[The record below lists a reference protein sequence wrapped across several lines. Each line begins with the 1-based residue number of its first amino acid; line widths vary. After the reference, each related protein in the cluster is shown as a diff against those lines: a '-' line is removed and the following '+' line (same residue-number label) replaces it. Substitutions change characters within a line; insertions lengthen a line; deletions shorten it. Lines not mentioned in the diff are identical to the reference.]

1 MCERF
6 HTKTIRNL
14 CTANSPPT
22 LALGTVDS
30 VPLQLDEWYMCVLCF
45 APSQKSL
52 PASPPDTQ
60 PAQQRG
66 MGTERQHISMEPIGD
81 RGSGRRS
88 ALNINHYATKKS
100 LAESMLDVA
109 LFMANAT
116 QLKAVLEQGP
126 SFTYYVTLITLIT
139 LSLALQVAIGILL
152 IIIARRNLND
162 VEKQHRLDVL
172 NNVATGLVFLT
183 VLLNIFI
190 TAFGVQKTGLYPS
203 RGPRALE

>member
-6 HTKTIRNL
+6 HMRTMRIL
-14 CTANSPPT
+14 CAAP
-22 LALGTVDS
+22 LAPCSVDG
-30 VPLQLDEWYMCVLCF
+30 VPLGLDEWYMCVSSCTPTQKT
-45 APSQKSL
+45 APRQD
-52 PASPPDTQ
+52 PDTR
-60 PAQQRG
+60 PAQQPG
-66 MGTERQHISMEPIGD
+66 MGTQGERISMEAIGNP
-81 RGSGRRS
+81 GPARRS
-88 ALNINHYATKKS
+88 AININHYATKKS

-126 SFTYYVTLITLIT
+126 SFTYYITLITLIS
-139 LSLALQVAIGILL
+139 LSLALQVVIGILL

-162 VEKQHRLDVL
+162 IEKQPRLDLL

-203 RGPRALE
+203 RGPREVN